1 MEGSKPQVE
10 PAIRSPIPEARAVA
24 ARFHGLATENLIEA
38 YRLMLLSR
46 KIDDREIQLKRQNK
60 VFFQINGVGHEAVLV
75 AAAMHIR
82 PGRDWCFAYY
92 RDRALA
98 LALGM
103 TAFEQFLSS
112 VGASADPASGGRQ
125 MPSHWGHKNLNIV
138 TQSSCVATQF
148 LHAVGAGIASRLL
161 TGIEPAPSTP
171 RPARDEVI
179 FVSGGDGSTSEGEFW
194 ESLNNACLHKVP
206 VLFLIEDNHY
216 AISVPVE
223 KQTAGGSISRLVRGF
238 PDLFVTEFDGCDFVE
253 SYTRLK
259 DAFAYLRAG
268 RGPAL
273 AHAHVIRPYSHSLS
287 DDERLYKTAA
297 ERQEEASRDPIVRMR
312 KLLLSEG
319 LIEEPALL
327 ALEEAAHQEVIE
339 AADQALSM
347 RWPSKESWSLHMY
360 SPSVDP
366 TSKPFESSPK
376 PSSAEPGT
384 MVDLLNACLRDEMRR
399 DPRIV
404 VFGQDVADA
413 SREQYLSEV
422 KGKGGVFKVTLGLQR
437 EFGSPR
443 VWNSTLAEASIV
455 GLAIGASVRG
465 LKPVVEVQFL
475 DYIWPA
481 FMQIRNELATFR
493 WRSNGAFSAPIVIR
507 VPVGGYLR
515 GGAIYHSQ
523 SGEVLFTHNPGL
535 RVVMPSNALDAN
547 GLLRTAIRCDDP
559 VLFLEHKHL
568 YRQTYNK
575 GVYPGPDYMI
585 PFGKARRVREG
596 KTLTLVTYGGLVNRS
611 VVAAQR
617 AEAEGVSVE
626 ILDLRSL
633 APYDWTAIAES
644 AKKTNRVL
652 VAYEDTR
659 SFGYGAE
666 IAARISEELF
676 DHLDAPV
683 RRIAAK
689 DSWVAYNPDLED
701 AILPQTADLEAAILE
716 LARY

>member
-1 MEGSKPQVE
+1 MMQGRSGASKPQLE
-10 PAIRSPIPEARAVA
+10 PAFRNDRDVTG
-24 ARFHGLATENLIEA
+24 RFHGLTTANLVEA

-75 AAAMHIR
+75 AAAMHLR
-82 PGRDWCFAYY
+82 PGRDWFFPYY

-103 TAFEQFLSS
+103 TAFEQLLAS
-112 VGASADPASGGRQ
+112 VGAGADPASGGRQ
-125 MPSHWGHKNLNIV
+125 MPSHWGHKNLNLV
-138 TQSSCVATQF
+138 AQSSCVATQF
-148 LHAVGAGIASRLL
+148 LHAVGAAIAGRQLAQV
-161 TGIEPAPSTP
+161 EKRPS
-171 RPARDEVI
+171 DDVVY
-179 FVSGGDGSTSEGEFW
+179 VSGGDGSTSEGEFW
-194 ESLNNACLHKVP
+194 EALNNACLHKVP
-206 VLFLIEDNHY
+206 VLFLIEDNNY

-223 KQTAGGSISRLVRGF
+223 KQTAGGSISRLVRSF

-253 SYTRLK
+253 SYARLK
-259 DAFAYLRAG
+259 DAVAYLRAG

-287 DDERLYKTAA
+287 DDERLYKTAK
-297 ERQEEASRDPIVRMR
+297 EREDEAKRDPVVRTR
-312 KLLLSEG
+312 HLLLSEG
-319 LIEEPALL
+319 LIDEKSLEAM
-327 ALEEAAHQEVIE
+327 EEAVHQEVVE

-347 RWPSKESWSLHMY
+347 RWPTKESWNTHMY

-366 TSKPFESSPK
+366 TSKEFESEPK
-376 PSSAEPGT
+376 ALDPPQPAQEGT

-399 DPRIV
+399 DPQIV

-413 SREQYLSEV
+413 SREENLAEV

-437 EFGSPR
+437 EFGSSR

-455 GLAIGASVRG
+455 GLGIGAAVRG
-465 LKPVVEVQFL
+465 LKPVVEIQFL

-493 WRSNGAFSAPIVIR
+493 WRSNGAFSAPLVIR

-523 SGEVLFTHNPGL
+523 SGETLFTHNPGL

-547 GLLRTAIRCDDP
+547 GLLRTAIRSDDP

-575 GVYPGPDYMI
+575 GPYPGPDYRI
-585 PFGKARRVREG
+585 PFGKARKVREG
-596 KTLTLVTYGGLVNRS
+596 QSLTLVTYGALVHRS
-611 VVAAQR
+611 VIAAQK
-617 AEAEGVSVE
+617 AEAQGISVE

-633 APYDWTAIAES
+633 APYDWNAIAES
-644 AKKTNRVL
+644 TKKTNRVL

-676 DHLDAPV
+676 DFLDAPV
-683 RRIAAK
+683 RRVAAR
-689 DSWVAYNPDLED
+689 DSWVAYNPDVED
-701 AILPQTADLEAAILE
+701 AILPQIADIENAILE